1 MELGPGDA
9 FLGAEPLDCQT
20 ARLLAANTIA
30 PNIVELRVGAP
41 CHGVDSW
48 NGTKRPA
55 SQATRPDKDGYLGRL
70 QLDSKLASSPTHA
83 KQATYAEETA
93 FDRMERAGL
102 IGCLKG
108 TPGTPT
114 DLSTNPKHLDG
125 FGHG

>member
-1 MELGPGDA
+1 MSHREFNHLLSSLNALSP
-9 FLGAEPLDCQT
+9 EQ
-20 ARLLAANTIA
+20 LAA
-30 PNIVELRVGAP
+30 LR
-41 CHGVDSW
+41 
-48 NGTKRPA
+48 RE
-55 SQATRPDKDGYLGRL
+55 
-70 QLDSKLASSPTHA
+70 LDSKLASSPTHA

-114 DLSTNPKHLDG
+114 DSSTNSKHMEG